1 MAKLRHI
8 DVASDDDF
16 LVIGCEAAF
25 ALGAQA
31 ILKERRN
38 LWDEAQKYWASAER
52 ELQNE
57 LSSFEGDGAIPTF
70 KTEGSA
76 SWGAGVMNAVPLGWP
91 LTW

>member
-8 DVASDDDF
+8 DVADDNDF
-16 LVIGCEAAF
+16 LVLGCEAAF

-38 LWDEAQKYWASAER
+38 LWEESQQYWASAER

-70 KTEGSA
+70 KYEGSS
-76 SWGAGVMNAVPLGWP
+76 SWGGGVHNAISLGWP
-91 LTW
+91 ITW